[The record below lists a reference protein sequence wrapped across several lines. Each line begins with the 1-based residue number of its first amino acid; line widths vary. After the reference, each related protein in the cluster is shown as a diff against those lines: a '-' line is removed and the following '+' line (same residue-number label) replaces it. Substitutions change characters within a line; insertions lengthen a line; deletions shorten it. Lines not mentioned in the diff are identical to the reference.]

1 MKKSERFDAVEH
13 DLDVLALRVDKLAAR
28 VDALEAPPAPVQSQ
42 PFGDRVR
49 SELHDRWGWLLE
61 AAGL

>member
-1 MKKSERFDAVEH
+1 MKKSEQIAALEH
-13 DLDVLALRVDKLAAR
+13 DLDTLALRVDKLAAR
-28 VDALEAPPAPVQSQ
+28 VEALETPPPEVQPQ

>member
-1 MKKSERFDAVEH
+1 MKKSEQIAALEH
-13 DLDVLALRVDKLAAR
+13 DLDVLALRVDALAAL
-28 VDALEAPPAPVQSQ
+28 VDALENPPAPVQSQ

>member
-1 MKKSERFDAVEH
+1 MKKSEQIAALEH
-13 DLDVLALRVDKLAAR
+13 DLDVLALRVDALAAR